1 MRKQRVASE
10 FIICYCVSVNF
21 SHLTDF
27 LFLFLI
33 LLCLFSCASFLL
45 LKPDFFVLG
54 LYLEPLPFRFCFI
67 SFLVSLH
74 LSSLYVVFNSFVLH
88 PFWSLFIPSLLFFL
102 LILSLFSLYLFSLF
116 CIYLSFITSLSLP
129 FCFHFISFSIP
140 LYSFLFIF
148 IIFFIASLFVWFI
161 LSLCLVFFYRSFIP
175 LYPFSS
181 IFIPSLT
188 VLSWSLLCFFNPVL
202 SLFISSLLC
211 FVYTFSLRLV
221 LIPPLSFISFL
232 YILYLSFS
240 LCFAFIPRATSVT
253 VENNRKNG

>member
-1 MRKQRVASE
+1 M
-10 FIICYCVSVNF
+10 
-21 SHLTDF
+21 
-27 LFLFLI
+27 I

-74 LSSLYVVFNSFVLH
+74 LSSLCVVFNSFVLH
-88 PFWSLFIPSLLFFL
+88 PFWSLFIPSLLFFCFYWFSLCFLYTFSLYFVSISL
-102 LILSLFSLYLFSLF
+102 LSPLYPFPSVFISFLFLFLFILFYSSLLFFLSLLFLFGLYSLSLF
-116 CIYLSFITSLSLP
+116 
-129 FCFHFISFSIP
+129 
-140 LYSFLFIF
+140 
-148 IIFFIASLFVWFI
+148 A
-161 LSLCLVFFYRSFIP
+161 FFYRSFIP

-202 SLFISSLLC
+202 SLFIPSLLC
-211 FVYTFSLRLV
+211 FVYTFSLCLV